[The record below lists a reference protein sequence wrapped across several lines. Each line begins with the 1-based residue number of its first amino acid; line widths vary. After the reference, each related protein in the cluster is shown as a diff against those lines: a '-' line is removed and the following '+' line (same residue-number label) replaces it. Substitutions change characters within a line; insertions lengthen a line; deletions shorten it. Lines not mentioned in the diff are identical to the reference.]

1 MLIKVWY
8 SKILLQNK
16 NSVKYILIGEVK
28 GMKKQLLKTLAAG
41 VLVSALCLTSCG
53 SSSIKMI
60 KIPGEDFK
68 MSAKEI
74 TQKQYEK
81 VMGENPSW
89 HQRSN
94 EDLWYQIINEDLDDE
109 RKKQLK
115 NTSNNPVECVSWYD
129 AIYFCNKLSKEKG
142 HTPVYA
148 VDGNTNP
155 DRWGY
160 TPHQG
165 SEIKGEIT
173 QDLTANGFRLPTV
186 EEWMYA
192 ARGGHYYKYS
202 GSNNLDEVGWYYNNS
217 GRITH
222 PVAQKKANGYGLY
235 DMSGNVLEWCWDV
248 DPDGS
253 DDRCCCGGGYVAH
266 DDDCEVYSRDVN
278 DANAFGSL
286 MGFRIVCNAD

>member
-1 MLIKVWY
+1 MKPEWDLREIEGIFHDEWISLIKKYRTTNFDLNDIYNNLDKRLNISEIKVAEN
-8 SKILLQNK
+8 KIFEREKKRVLDSFGK
-16 NSVKYILIGEVK
+16 NSKLVKL
-28 GMKKQLLKTLAAG
+28 
-41 VLVSALCLTSCG
+41 
-53 SSSIKMI
+53 
-60 KIPGEDFK
+60 PG
-68 MSAKEI
+68 KEI
-74 TQKQYEK
+74 RILNTEVTQKIYTI
-81 VMGENPSW
+81 VMEENPS
-89 HQRSN
+89 N
-94 EDLWYQIINEDLDDE
+94 NKGDD
-109 RKKQLK
+109 
-115 NTSNNPVECVSWYD
+115 NPVENVSWYD

-278 DANAFGSL
+278 DANACGSL
-286 MGFRIVCNAD
+286 MGFRIVCSASN

>member
-1 MLIKVWY
+1 
-8 SKILLQNK
+8 
-16 NSVKYILIGEVK
+16 
-28 GMKKQLLKTLAAG
+28 MKKQLLKTLAAG

-53 SSSIKMI
+53 SSGIKMI
-60 KIPGEDFK
+60 KIPGKDFK
-68 MSAKEI
+68 MSATEI

-148 VDGNTNP
+148 VNGKTNP
-155 DRWGY
+155 DKWGY

-202 GSNNLDEVGWYYNNS
+202 GSNNLDEVGWHHRNS
-217 GRITH
+217 GDRTH

-235 DMSGNVLEWCWDV
+235 DMSGNVYEWCWDV
-248 DPDGS
+248 DPNDS
-253 DDRCCCGGGYVAH
+253 DDRYYYGGCFIGRY
-266 DDDCEVYSRDVN
+266 DDCKVSGRDN
-278 DANAFGSL
+278 FEAYYQYEHI
-286 MGFRIVCNAD
+286 GFRIVCNAD